1 MLLNIYLQKY
11 EIILKSLRIH
21 GKEEIIRMYIPYN
34 SRNKLHKSK
43 FGAVRQGETVT
54 FNVVLPREMKCT
66 GVALVVRNDNE
77 SFAEGFYNHF
87 SWLRMEGDSE
97 EWWTLDY
104 TPTET
109 GLCWYRFECYT
120 PWGVNYITNYG
131 NGIGTLNALGKD
143 FQMTV
148 YSADFTT
155 PDWLKG
161 GIIYQI
167 FPDRFHFSGDKKSG
181 VPKDRIIRDD
191 LDGEPL
197 WRPDKNGKVKNND
210 YFGGDLDGVRQKL
223 DYLYSLGVNCI
234 YFNPIFEANSNHR
247 YDTADYSRIDP
258 LLGNEKELTA
268 LCKEAEKYG
277 IGIILDG
284 VFSHTGDDSV
294 YFNKYGRYN
303 SVGAYQSKESP
314 YYNWYKF
321 ESFPDKYD
329 SWWGIDILPEV
340 DETNDSFIDF
350 ISGKDGIARK
360 WLKAGAKGW
369 RLDVADEL
377 PDKFLDSFRKAV
389 KAENKDALIL
399 GEVWEDASNK
409 SSYGKRRRYLLGD
422 QLDSVM
428 NYPFADAV
436 IDYVRT
442 SVAEGFTDKIMT
454 VIENYPPQVVNVLMN
469 HIGTHDTA
477 RAITRLVG
485 ESCENKGRDWQSNK
499 KLSDDEYKKG
509 VKLLKMASLIQYTLP
524 GVPSLYYG
532 DEAGMEGY
540 KDPFNRKCYP
550 WGKENRELIQWYK
563 ELGNFRRNRS
573 LFAEGEFLPVSE
585 KDSCIAYIRK
595 SGASE
600 IMVISNRNEHAITYY
615 LNRKWQK
622 ANAYFNG
629 TMCDGGVYIEPLSA
643 TILEIKEN

>member
-1 MLLNIYLQKY
+1 
-11 EIILKSLRIH
+11 
-21 GKEEIIRMYIPYN
+21 MYIPFN
-34 SRNKLHKSK
+34 SRNTLHKSK
-43 FGAVRQGETVT
+43 FGAIKQGETVT

-66 GVALVVRNDNE
+66 GVSLVVRNDRE
-77 SFAEGFYNHF
+77 TFEQGFYNRF
-87 SWLRMEGDSE
+87 EWLRMEGENE

-104 TPTET
+104 TPTEP

-131 NGIGTLNALGKD
+131 GGIGTINAMGKD

-148 YSADFTT
+148 YSKDFTT

-167 FPDRFHFSGDKKSG
+167 FPDRFHSSGSTKHG
-181 VPKDRIIRDD
+181 VPKDRIIRTDP
-191 LDGEPL
+191 DGEPF
-197 WRPDKNGKVKNND
+197 WKPDENGKVKNND
-210 YFGGDLDGVRQKL
+210 YFGGDLQGVREKL
-223 DYLYSLGVNCI
+223 GYLHSLGVSCI
-234 YFNPIFEANSNHR
+234 YLNPIFEANSNHR

-258 LLGNEKELTA
+258 LLGGEKDLTE

-277 IGIILDG
+277 ISVILDG

-294 YFNKYGRYN
+294 YFNKYGRYD
-303 SVGAYQSKESP
+303 SVGAYQSKSSP
-314 YYNWYKF
+314 YFGWYKF
-321 ESFPDKYD
+321 EEFPDKYD

-340 DETNDSFIDF
+340 DETNDGFIDF
-350 ISGKDGIARK
+350 ISGENGIARK
-360 WLKAGAKGW
+360 WIKAGIKGW

-409 SSYGKRRRYLLGD
+409 SSYGERRRYLLGD

-436 IDYVRT
+436 IDFVRNG
-442 SVAEGFTDKIMT
+442 VAEGFTDKIMT
-454 VIENYPPQVVNVLMN
+454 ILENYPPQVVNVLMN

-477 RAITRLVG
+477 RAITRLAG
-485 ESCENKGRDWQSNK
+485 ESCENRGRSWQSGRY
-499 KLSDDEYKKG
+499 LSDEEYARG
-509 VKLLKMASLIQYTLP
+509 VKLLKLASIIQYTLP

-532 DEAGMEGY
+532 DEAGVQGY

-550 WGKENRELIQWYK
+550 WGRENAELISRYQ
-563 ELGNFRRNRS
+563 ELGKFRRQHD
-573 LFAEGEFLPVSE
+573 LFADGSFVPVSE

-595 SGASE
+595 KDEKE
-600 IMVISNRNEHAITYY
+600 IMVIANRNEHAITYE
-615 LNRKWQK
+615 LSRKWQK
-622 ANAYFNG
+622 ACAYF
-629 TMCDGGVYIEPLSA
+629 DGEMGETGVYIPALSA
-643 TILEIKEN
+643 AILEIKEEKI